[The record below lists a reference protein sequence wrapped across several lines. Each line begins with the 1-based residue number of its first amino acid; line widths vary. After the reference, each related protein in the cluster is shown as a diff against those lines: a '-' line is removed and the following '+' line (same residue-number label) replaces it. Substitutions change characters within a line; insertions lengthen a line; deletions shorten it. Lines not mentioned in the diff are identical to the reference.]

1 MGLRCG
7 WSWSRY
13 ALVCRR
19 ATTAKDRGAPPPIA
33 RSLPYQCFP
42 TIITQCAT
50 RHDLATKLPSHTY
63 AYHAALFMAYDT
75 LCVLNVRCFAIKAT
89 NQRLLGPTWNTR
101 APPGWR
107 PSETIPWG
115 TVYSCQ
121 GRRCLPGR
129 SRCLRCP
136 RHKKPIFPQP
146 FTILSPSQTLSC
158 ALGYPV
164 LLGLGSLWNETYG
177 YGKHRIP
184 LSTCRGA
191 AACWSVP
198 QKEVGTYRHR
208 TWHIPCG
215 PAADVARAGGVCVS
229 MDTGKVWADD
239 TALE

>member
-1 MGLRCG
+1 MVVVLVSEVGRRVCNSHGPGLNAEPLCTVHCALCQIRLCRVHVSGKAPCAHCQVRHVRVCAERG
-7 WSWSRY
+7 WIGIRVAEAPTWR
-13 ALVCRR
+13 RR
-19 ATTAKDRGAPPPIA
+19 ARCDAYACAPVACVTTVAPPPPIA

-50 RHDLATKLPSHTY
+50 RHDLATKLPYHTY
-63 AYHAALFMAYDT
+63 AYHAASFMAYDT

-136 RHKKPIFPQP
+136 RH
-146 FTILSPSQTLSC
+146 T
-158 ALGYPV
+158 
-164 LLGLGSLWNETYG
+164 
-177 YGKHRIP
+177 
-184 LSTCRGA
+184 
-191 AACWSVP
+191 
-198 QKEVGTYRHR
+198 
-208 TWHIPCG
+208 
-215 PAADVARAGGVCVS
+215 
-229 MDTGKVWADD
+229 
-239 TALE
+239 